1 MYGENSMYL
10 TSGVG
15 GGTTGL
21 ALAATTGIDVIAAVL
36 MGVTVVFTLML
47 LIRIVRRGHRRA
59 R

>member
-21 ALAATTGIDVIAAVL
+21 ALAATTGINAIAAVL
-36 MGVTVVFTLML
+36 MAVTVVFTLL
-47 LIRIVRRGHRRA
+47 LLVRITRRA
-59 R
+59 ARPRR